1 MSPAQPS
8 SDLELLS
15 AWREGDA
22 LAGNLL
28 MERHYPAVLRFFA
41 LKVPRAA
48 EDLAQKTFLGCVE
61 GLERLRSDA
70 SFKAYLFAVAR
81 RQLLWHLR
89 DKQRDDT
96 RRRPG
101 QEPDEIGVPS
111 GSALLRSRE
120 EHLLL
125 LRAMVALPDELQQ
138 IVQLHYWEELDSTEI
153 EEAIGIPRSTVRGR
167 LARARALLAEQVST
181 MGRGSAA
188 ATAIAADLEG
198 WTRAMVDPASRRT
211 L

>member
-1 MSPAQPS
+1 MGET
-8 SDLELLS
+8 SDLELLT
-15 AWREGDA
+15 AWRDGDA
-22 LAGNLL
+22 LAGNTL

-41 LKVPRAA
+41 LKVPRNA

-96 RRRPG
+96 SRRPG
-101 QEPDEIGVPS
+101 GAPDEIGVPS

-125 LRAMVALPDELQQ
+125 LRAMVELPDELQT
-138 IVQLHYWEELDSTEI
+138 ILQLHYWEELDSGEI
-153 EEAIGIPRSTVRGR
+153 EEVIGVPRSTVRGR
-167 LARARALLAEQVST
+167 LARARELLAEQVGAL
-181 MGRGSAA
+181 GRGSQA
-188 ATAIAADLEG
+188 ATAIAADLDG

-211 L
+211 V